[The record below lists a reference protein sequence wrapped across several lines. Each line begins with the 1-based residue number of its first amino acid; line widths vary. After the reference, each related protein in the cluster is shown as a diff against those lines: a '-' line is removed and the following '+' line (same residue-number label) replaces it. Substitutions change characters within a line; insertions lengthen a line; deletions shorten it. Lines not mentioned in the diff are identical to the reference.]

1 MPSLPTV
8 PRYLLTTFLTAVL
21 LVLGAADAWAH
32 CDTMDG
38 PVVTDAQEAL
48 SSEDLTPV
56 LKWIQAEDEP
66 AVKDAFEQTL
76 VVRQQS
82 PEARELADRYF
93 FETVVR
99 LHRESEGAPYTGLKP
114 AGTNANPA
122 ISAAD
127 QALKQGSA
135 DALIEQI
142 TGAVAEELQRGFAH
156 AHEAKEHAD
165 ASVEEGRAFV
175 EAYVHFIH
183 LVERIHNAAT
193 DHTSGHDAATAEH

>member
-1 MPSLPTV
+1 MKTIPASFRSLLIV
-8 PRYLLTTFLTAVL
+8 LSMAVL
-21 LVLGAADAWAH
+21 PLLSATDAYAH

-38 PVVTDAQEAL
+38 PVVTDARETL
-48 SSEDLTPV
+48 GSEDLTPV
-56 LKWIQAEDEP
+56 LKWIRAEDKP
-66 AVKDAFEQTL
+66 AVKGAFEQTL

-156 AHEAKEHAD
+156 AHEM
-165 ASVEEGRAFV
+165 
-175 EAYVHFIH
+175 
-183 LVERIHNAAT
+183 
-193 DHTSGHDAATAEH
+193 